1 MQNILNYTNDT
12 TVFNYGDSSKKHTLK
27 MSKELM
33 LQIFNRYKQAFS
45 ELDNLSVILE
55 RSSESNSVDIGRYI
69 NRNGFVSATQRRV
82 KAGKMT
88 PEKQYELLELL
99 N

>member
-1 MQNILNYTNDT
+1 
-12 TVFNYGDSSKKHTLK
+12 

-33 LQIFNRYKQAFS
+33 QHICKRYKQAFS
-45 ELDNLSVILE
+45 ELENLSVILE
-55 RSSESNSVDIGRYI
+55 RNSESNLVDIGRYI
-69 NRNGFVSATQRRV
+69 NRNGFVSAIQRRV

-88 PEKQYELLELL
+88 LEKQYELLELL